1 LRHLAYCVLAHQA
14 KQKASDWQG
23 FSRLVRNFSS
33 KEARFDSKTE
43 PLFRLFNLLPV
54 AIDTLKTLAEGRDG
68 DDARPAAELLRH
80 FGGAAGYCR
89 LVSAAVVADGMMV
102 IGKFIN
108 KSQVACASYMFCVAM
123 LASQVQ
129 LLRLGGGVTL

>member
-1 LRHLAYCVLAHQA
+1 MLAHQA

-54 AIDTLKTLAEGRDG
+54 
-68 DDARPAAELLRH
+68 LRH

-129 LLRLGGGVTL
+129 LLRLRGVNFVMCSAPGGQRRLCIGVRRMPSGRTHFETLI